1 MNEERMVEVAK
12 KYLKLKLT
20 EDLEGDPIDLYCY
33 TEATVDGYD
42 VWVLTEHMDSI
53 SISDNVFYY
62 DSDLAD
68 AILEEINHKKDKE
81 TLLYIDSYM
90 WDDLYMNNKIL
101 EYFGENAEEIIKDG
115 TLGLTNEEIEFIKSE
130 FGI

>member
-20 EDLEGDPIDLYCY
+20 EDHKGDAIDLYCY

-53 SISDNVFYY
+53 SIGDNIFYY

-68 AILEEINHKKDKE
+68 AILEKLENEDEE

-90 WDDLYMNNKIL
+90 WDDLYMDDKMI
-101 EYFGENAEEIIKDG
+101 EYFGDNIEEIIKDG
-115 TLGLTNEEIEFIKSE
+115 SLGLTNDETEFIKSE
-130 FGI
+130 FGV

>member
-101 EYFGENAEEIIKDG
+101 EYFGENAEEIIKDV

>member
-1 MNEERMVEVAK
+1 MVEVAK

-20 EDLEGDPIDLYCY
+20 EDYDPGTTNLYCY

-42 VWVLTEHMDSI
+42 VWVLTEDMDFI
-53 SISDNVFYY
+53 SIGDNVFYY

-68 AILEEINHKKDKE
+68 AILEKIENEDEE

-90 WDDLYMNNKIL
+90 WDNLNMDGKMIECFN
-101 EYFGENAEEIIKDG
+101 ENIEEIIEDG
-115 TLGLTNEEIEFIKSE
+115 TLGLTNEEIEWAKNS
-130 FGI
+130 

>member
-20 EDLEGDPIDLYCY
+20 EDLEDNAIDLYCY
-33 TEATVDGYD
+33 TETTVDGYD

-68 AILEEINHKKDKE
+68 AILEEIEHKKDKE

>member
-130 FGI
+130 FGV

>member
-20 EDLEGDPIDLYCY
+20 EDHKGDAIDLYCY

-53 SISDNVFYY
+53 SIGDNIFYY

-68 AILEEINHKKDKE
+68 AILEKLENEDEE

-90 WDDLYMNNKIL
+90 WDDLYMDDKMI
-101 EYFGENAEEIIKDG
+101 EYFGDNIEEIIKDG
-115 TLGLTNEEIEFIKSE
+115 SLGWTNDETELIKSE
-130 FGI
+130 FGV

>member
-33 TEATVDGYD
+33 TETTVDGYD

-130 FGI
+130 FGV

>member
-12 KYLKLKLT
+12 KHLKLKLT
-20 EDLEGDPIDLYCY
+20 EDHEGDAIDLYCY

-53 SISDNVFYY
+53 SIGDNIFYY

-130 FGI
+130 FGV

>member
-20 EDLEGDPIDLYCY
+20 EDHKGDAIDLYCY

-53 SISDNVFYY
+53 SIGDNIFYY

-68 AILEEINHKKDKE
+68 AILEKLENEDEE

-90 WDDLYMNNKIL
+90 WDDLYMDDKMI
-101 EYFGENAEEIIKDG
+101 EYFGDNIEEIIKDG
-115 TLGLTNEEIEFIKSE
+115 SLGLTNYETEFIKSE
-130 FGI
+130 FGV